1 MCHGWVG
8 AERDFSS
15 FCSWLYFLIR
25 LKASPYVLKTV
36 LEENNESSTTIILS
50 HGMPGAIAQAV
61 EGLIQESVAVT
72 KLTQVLEVDQLLGSL
87 ENWLSTTTTEL
98 RLLNEQINFTLKVV
112 EDQ

>member
-1 MCHGWVG
+1 M
-8 AERDFSS
+8 
-15 FCSWLYFLIR
+15 
-25 LKASPYVLKTV
+25 ASPYVLKTV
-36 LEENNESSTTIILS
+36 LEENDERSTTIILS